1 MARSQFQKL
10 KLLYLYQFLL
20 KNTDENHSVT
30 INEIIDHLAD
40 NDISAER
47 KSLYDDIEML
57 RFFGVDIEKN
67 KSKTTGYYIASRD
80 FELPELKLLVD
91 LVQSSKFLNSDR
103 SLKLINKLEGLCS
116 KHDAASLQAHVK
128 VQNSIKNT
136 NEYNV
141 YYNVD
146 AIYNAILNNKNIEF
160 LYYKYNARK
169 KKEYRRN
176 EGFHKVSPIELMW
189 DNENYYLICL
199 DCEYN
204 QIRQYRVDRIE
215 KIRLLDESRMSL
227 TEIDK
232 NRISKFETSLFSM
245 FGGEFETVKLI
256 FDDALAGVAIDR
268 FGSDVMMINNNNGT
282 FTINCEVAVS
292 SQFFG
297 WIAGLGK
304 QVKIESPENV
314 KTQYRNFLKE
324 CLANYG
330 EEI

>member
-47 KSLYDDIEML
+47 KSLYNDIEML
-57 RFFGVDIEKN
+57 GLFGVDIEKN

-103 SLKLINKLEGLCS
+103 SLKLIKKLEGLCS
-116 KHDAASLQAHVK
+116 KYDAASIQAHVNF
-128 VQNSIKNT
+128 QNPVKNR
-136 NEYNV
+136 NDYNV

-146 AIYNAILNNKNIEF
+146 AIYNAILENKNIKF
-160 LYYKYNARK
+160 LYFKYNSK
-169 KKEYRRN
+169 KQKEYRRN
-176 EGFHKVSPIELMW
+176 KSFHKVCPIELMW

-204 QIRQYRVDRIE
+204 QIRQYRVDRME
-215 KIRLLDESRMSL
+215 KIKLLEESRTTLTQLDE
-227 TEIDK
+227 K
-232 NRISKFETSLFSM
+232 RIAKFESSLFSM
-245 FGGEFETVKLI
+245 FGGEFETVKLN
-256 FDDALAGVAIDR
+256 FDDSLANVAIDR
-268 FGSDVMMINNNNGT
+268 FGSDVIMINNNNGT